1 MLKLKTE
8 TKNDSVTGFVKD
20 ATTEFYKAVEK
31 HPLWPESLVYDVNEE
46 HIRRSKNKIKDE
58 LTKNR
63 MFNDREKG
71 LLSTAETIFLE
82 EWFEFLESAVVRRD
96 PVAARHELAQ
106 CMAMLMR
113 IGVHLGDYLPI
124 RLEDCK
130 ENFRDGEN
138 VFLVRCPKCRREN
151 HKSSVAS
158 GECAW
163 CGWTEGDK
171 DKQLVENS
179 HESTTNY
186 AQK

>member
-46 HIRRSKNKIKDE
+46 HIRCSKNKIKDE

-151 HKSSVAS
+151 YKSSVAS